1 MTYMDMK
8 VYLTPNQ
15 VKKLKNAINKKSSI
29 SFRINPKQKG
39 NISLLLTQ
47 TQKSKFLKN
56 IPFNL
61 KLSISQVTALAKHG
75 GFLIT
80 LPTLLAAAT
89 AIGSLAGGAS
99 AIAKT
104 VNDKN
109 ATQKQL
115 EETRRHNLQMEKK
128 KTNGKGLFFK
138 TSPSS
143 TKNWRGSVFKT
154 IQKMNIPMKAL
165 SQYDLMRYVNELKIP
180 NFKGIYMRDALPKK
194 SNKNKKECGILN
206 LDSIKGSGTHWTCWF
221 KKCNNLCYYFDS
233 FGVVP
238 PKEFEN
244 YVQCDIVYSTY
255 QIQKFSDVICGHLCL
270 TVLYAL
276 AVLNINFHSI
286 LFFLYNK

>member
-1 MTYMDMK
+1 MDMK

-39 NISLLLTQ
+39 NISLLLTR
-47 TQKSKFLKN
+47 TQKAKFLKN

-80 LPTLLAAAT
+80 LPTLLAAAS

-104 VNDKN
+104 VNDKK

-128 KTNGKGLFFK
+128 KTNGKGLFLKPAPRQRK
-138 TSPSS
+138 T
-143 TKNWRGSVFKT
+143 GEGMF
-154 IQKMNIPMKAL
+154 
-165 SQYDLMRYVNELKIP
+165 LKP
-180 NFKGIYMRDALPKK
+180 YKR
-194 SNKNKKECGILN
+194 
-206 LDSIKGSGTHWTCWF
+206 
-221 KKCNNLCYYFDS
+221 
-233 FGVVP
+233 
-238 PKEFEN
+238 
-244 YVQCDIVYSTY
+244 
-255 QIQKFSDVICGHLCL
+255 
-270 TVLYAL
+270 
-276 AVLNINFHSI
+276 
-286 LFFLYNK
+286 

>member
-47 TQKSKFLKN
+47 TQKDKFLKN

-80 LPTLLAAAT
+80 LPTLLAAAS

-104 VNDKN
+104 VIDKN

-115 EETRRHNLQMEKK
+115 EETRRQSS
-128 KTNGKGLFFK
+128 NGKKENQWKRSFFK
-138 TSPSS
+138 TAP
-143 TKNWRGSVFKT
+143 RQRKT
-154 IQKMNIPMKAL
+154 GEGL
-165 SQYDLMRYVNELKIP
+165 FLKP
-180 NFKGIYMRDALPKK
+180 YKR
-194 SNKNKKECGILN
+194 
-206 LDSIKGSGTHWTCWF
+206 
-221 KKCNNLCYYFDS
+221 
-233 FGVVP
+233 
-238 PKEFEN
+238 
-244 YVQCDIVYSTY
+244 
-255 QIQKFSDVICGHLCL
+255 
-270 TVLYAL
+270 
-276 AVLNINFHSI
+276 
-286 LFFLYNK
+286 